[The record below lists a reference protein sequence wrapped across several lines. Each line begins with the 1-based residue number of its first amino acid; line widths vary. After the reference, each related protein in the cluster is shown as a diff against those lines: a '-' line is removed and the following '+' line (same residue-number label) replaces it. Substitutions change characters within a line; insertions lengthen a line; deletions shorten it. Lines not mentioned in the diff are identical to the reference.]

1 MATKNAAPA
10 PPEDAPTTEAP
21 ELEPAAQVP
30 TVVAGPPL
38 PEPERARIW
47 SEVELIVGAL
57 REHWTDEHRK
67 LAEEHEA
74 AKKVEE
80 VTDNA

>member
-1 MATKNAAPA
+1 MADSKKGPSPA
-10 PPEDAPTTEAP
+10 PPAPVEEP
-21 ELEPAAQVP
+21 ETGGEVKVP
-30 TVVAGPPL
+30 ITVAGPPL